1 MTAIVRP
8 GVNVGELCKQADKL
22 LQAGQLQKAT
32 SLYMSAFRTHAS
44 STTAHLRCSKSDLSG
59 VVSTLEGWLDSR
71 AENQCPEGLSRGLL
85 AVFLSTLCP
94 NNLSA
99 TIYKMESLLHGGGH
113 SCEEIF
119 DRCASLLETRMDPPP
134 PEPLALLLE
143 LVQAL
148 ACLLSE
154 HRATEG
160 LRLYLRAYRID
171 KSQTVS
177 LVSCRHAQHIPRIV
191 STFADHVLH
200 LHQEYAK
207 VPREEH
213 QQKDGQEASL
223 IIDFLLA
230 IAPTSKEV
238 VELQAANF
246 FWMGRFEDSVHAY
259 STLLEAFGA
268 GVPEPWSDASETR
281 AELLTGR
288 AAASLSAG
296 GRAAQAC
303 NDLGEAFELHPATA
317 RTCFQRLFAERGTG
331 VIARHHIRQQAE
343 RGLSSYREEVQV
355 RQDLRSTEGVE
366 LLDPVIVLM
375 RTLCHLEADGGG
387 RELRVRLAECLLLRG
402 EHREALS
409 ICSQLA
415 AAQGQDRYQ
424 NKVQVLRGYARLLSN
439 DHKGALEDFQAV
451 IEHSAPDPSSCV
463 RALCGRGLL
472 RMMSG
477 SNYLTALDYVTASR
491 LQPQET
497 ALTVRCLVP
506 WNCRGLLFTVLLEQ
520 GRVMLEGVRESE
532 LSRDPKPSQQEDQLQ
547 KRDEHRSGYSK
558 HLLSRMRTSCVE
570 SIRFYYASGTNA
582 DAKIRR

>member
-1 MTAIVRP
+1 MTAVVRP
-8 GVNVGELCKQADKL
+8 GVNVAELCKQADKL
-22 LQAGQLQKAT
+22 LQAGELQRAT

-44 STTAHLRCSKSDLSG
+44 STAANLRSSKSDLSG
-59 VVSTLEGWLDSR
+59 VVSTLEGWLDGH
-71 AENQCPEGLSRGLL
+71 AESQCPEGLSKGLV

-99 TIYKMESLLHGGGH
+99 TIFKMESLLHGGGQ

-119 DRCASLLETRMDPPP
+119 DRCASLLEARMDPPP
-134 PEPLALLLE
+134 AEPTALLLE

-154 HRATEG
+154 RRTTEG
-160 LRLYLRAYRID
+160 LRLYLRAYQRD

-177 LVSCRHAQHIPRIV
+177 LVSSRHVQHIPRIV
-191 STFADHVLH
+191 SVFSDHVSRLH
-200 LHQEYAK
+200 HQCAT
-207 VPREEH
+207 VPMEEH
-213 QQKDGQEASL
+213 RQTDGWEASL
-223 IIDFLLA
+223 IDFLLA
-230 IAPTSKEV
+230 IAPSNKEV
-238 VELQAANF
+238 LELQAANL
-246 FWMGRFEDSVHAY
+246 FWMGRFEESIQVY
-259 STLLEAFGA
+259 STLMEDFGMRT
-268 GVPEPWSDASETR
+268 PEPWSDASERR

-303 NDLGEAFELHPATA
+303 RDLGEAFELHPATA
-317 RTCFQRLFAERGTG
+317 RTCFQRLFADRGTG
-331 VIARHHIRQQAE
+331 VITRHHIRQQAE
-343 RGLSSYREEVQV
+343 RGLTSYREKVLV

-415 AAQGQDRYQ
+415 AAQGQNRYQ
-424 NKVQVLRGYARLLSN
+424 NKVQVLRGYAQLLSD

-451 IEHSAPDPSSCV
+451 IERSAPDPSSCV

-477 SNYLTALDYVTASR
+477 LNYLTALDYVTASR

-520 GRVMLEGVRESE
+520 GRVMLEGTGESK
-532 LSRDPKPSQQEDQLQ
+532 LSASRDSKPSHQGDQLQ
-547 KRDEHRSGYSK
+547 KREDHRSGYGR
-558 HLLSRMRTSCVE
+558 HLSS
-570 SIRFYYASGTNA
+570 
-582 DAKIRR
+582 

>member
-44 STTAHLRCSKSDLSG
+44 STAANLRSSKSDLSG
-59 VVSTLEGWLDSR
+59 VVSTLEGWLDGH
-71 AENQCPEGLSRGLL
+71 AENQCPEGLSRGLA

-99 TIYKMESLLHGGGH
+99 TIFKMESLLHGGGH

-119 DRCASLLETRMDPPP
+119 DRCASLLEARMDPRP
-134 PEPLALLLE
+134 PEPTALLLE

-154 HRATEG
+154 HRTTEG
-160 LRLYLRAYRID
+160 LRLYLRAYQSD
-171 KSQTVS
+171 KSQTLS
-177 LVSCRHAQHIPRIV
+177 LVSSRHAQHIPRIV
-191 STFADHVLH
+191 SAFSDYVSR

-207 VPREEH
+207 RPMEEH
-213 QQKDGQEASL
+213 HHSDEREVSL

-230 IAPTSKEV
+230 IAPSNKDV
-238 VELQAANF
+238 LELQSAHL
-246 FWMGRFEDSVHAY
+246 FWTGRFEDSVQVY
-259 STLLEAFGA
+259 SSLLEPFGTCA
-268 GVPEPWSDASETR
+268 PEPWSVASERR

-303 NDLGEAFELHPATA
+303 SDLGEAFELHPATA
-317 RTCFQRLFAERGTG
+317 RTCFQRLFVDSGTS

-343 RGLSSYREEVQV
+343 RGLTSYREKVLV

-415 AAQGQDRYQ
+415 AAQGQHRYQ
-424 NKVQVLRGYARLLSN
+424 NKVQVLRGYARLLSE

-463 RALCGRGLL
+463 RALCGKGLL
-472 RMMSG
+472 RMMS
-477 SNYLTALDYVTASR
+477 SLNYLTALDYVTASR

-520 GRVMLEGVRESE
+520 GRVMLEGAADSK
-532 LSRDPKPSQQEDQLQ
+532 LSARRDSKPSQRGDQLQ
-547 KRDEHRSGYSK
+547 KRDDHKSGYGQAP
-558 HLLSRMRTSCVE
+558 LMQ
-570 SIRFYYASGTNA
+570 NA
-582 DAKIRR
+582 H

>member
-1 MTAIVRP
+1 MTAVVRP
-8 GVNVGELCKQADKL
+8 GVNVAELCKQADKL
-22 LQAGQLQKAT
+22 LQAGQLQRAT

-44 STTAHLRCSKSDLSG
+44 ATAAHLRSSKSDLSG
-59 VVSTLEGWLDSR
+59 VVSTLEGWLDGRDDS
-71 AENQCPEGLSRGLL
+71 QCPEGLSRGLV

-99 TIYKMESLLHGGGH
+99 TIFKMESLLHGGGH

-119 DRCASLLETRMDPPP
+119 DRCASLLDPPP
-134 PEPLALLLE
+134 PKPTALLLG

-154 HRATEG
+154 HRAAESP
-160 LRLYLRAYRID
+160 RLYLRAYQSD
-171 KSQTVS
+171 KSHTVS
-177 LVSCRHAQHIPRIV
+177 LVSSRHAQHLPRIV
-191 STFADHVLH
+191 SAFSDHVSRLH
-200 LHQEYAK
+200 RECAK
-207 VPREEH
+207 VPMEELH
-213 QQKDGQEASL
+213 QPDGWEAARMT
-223 IIDFLLA
+223 DFLLA
-230 IAPTSKEV
+230 IAPSNKEV
-238 VELQAANF
+238 LELQAANL
-246 FWMGRFEDSVHAY
+246 FWMGRFDSSAQVY
-259 STLLEAFGA
+259 STLLDDFGSRT
-268 GVPEPWSDASETR
+268 PEPWSDASERR

-303 NDLGEAFELHPATA
+303 RDLGEAFELHPATA
-317 RTCFQRLFAERGTG
+317 RTCFQRLFADRGTG
-331 VIARHHIRQQAE
+331 VITRHHIRQQAE
-343 RGLSSYREEVQV
+343 RGLTSYREKVLV

-366 LLDPVIVLM
+366 LLDPVIVLL

-402 EHREALS
+402 EHKEALS

-415 AAQGQDRYQ
+415 AAQGQHRYQ
-424 NKVQVLRGYARLLSN
+424 NKVQVLRGYAQLLSD
-439 DHKGALEDFQAV
+439 DHRGALEDFQAV
-451 IEHSAPDPSSCV
+451 IERSAPDPSSCV

-520 GRVMLEGVRESE
+520 GRAMLEGAEESK
-532 LSRDPKPSQQEDQLQ
+532 LSASRDSKPSQQGDPLQ
-547 KRDEHRSGYSK
+547 KREDHRSGYGR
-558 HLLSRMRTSCVE
+558 HLSPRMVTSCVV
-570 SIRFYYASGTNA
+570 SIHFGCVW
-582 DAKIRR
+582 

>member
-8 GVNVGELCKQADKL
+8 GVNVAELCKQADKL
-22 LQAGQLQKAT
+22 LQAGQLQRAT

-44 STTAHLRCSKSDLSG
+44 STAANLRSSKSDLSG
-59 VVSTLEGWLDSR
+59 VVSTLEGWLDGH
-71 AENQCPEGLSRGLL
+71 AENQCPEGLSRGLV

-99 TIYKMESLLHGGGH
+99 TIFKMESLLHGGGH
-113 SCEEIF
+113 NCEEIF
-119 DRCASLLETRMDPPP
+119 DRCASLLEARMDLPL
-134 PEPLALLLE
+134 PEPTTLQLE

-160 LRLYLRAYRID
+160 LRLYLRAYQRD

-177 LVSCRHAQHIPRIV
+177 LVSSRHAQHIPRIV
-191 STFADHVLH
+191 SAFSDHVLRFR
-200 LHQEYAK
+200 AK
-207 VPREEH
+207 VPKEEH
-213 QQKDGQEASL
+213 HQTDGWEASL
-223 IIDFLLA
+223 ITDFLLA
-230 IAPTSKEV
+230 IAPGNKEAL
-238 VELQAANF
+238 ELQAANL
-246 FWMGRFEDSVHAY
+246 FWMDRFEDSIQVY
-259 STLLEAFGA
+259 STLLEHFGTRA
-268 GVPEPWSDASETR
+268 PEPWSDASERR

-288 AAASLSAG
+288 AAASLLVG

-303 NDLGEAFELHPATA
+303 GDLGEAFELHPATA
-317 RTCFQRLFAERGTG
+317 RTCFQRLFTDRGTG
-331 VIARHHIRQQAE
+331 VITRHHIRQQAE
-343 RGLSSYREEVQV
+343 RGLTSYREKVLV
-355 RQDLRSTEGVE
+355 RQDLRSTEGLE

-415 AAQGQDRYQ
+415 AAQGQHRYQ
-424 NKVQVLRGYARLLSN
+424 NKVQVLRGYAQLLSD

-451 IEHSAPDPSSCV
+451 IERSAPDPSSCV

-477 SNYLTALDYVTASR
+477 LNYLTALDYVTASR

-520 GRVMLEGVRESE
+520 GRVMLEAARESK
-532 LSRDPKPSQQEDQLQ
+532 LPSANRDSKPSQQGDQLQ
-547 KRDEHRSGYSK
+547 KRDDHRSGYGR
-558 HLLSRMRTSCVE
+558 HLSLRMITSDVLMCLV
-570 SIRFYYASGTNA
+570 IL
-582 DAKIRR
+582 KCKQ

>member
-44 STTAHLRCSKSDLSG
+44 STAANLRSSKSDLSG
-59 VVSTLEGWLDSR
+59 VVSTLEGWLDGH
-71 AENQCPEGLSRGLL
+71 AENQCPEALSRGLV

-99 TIYKMESLLHGGGH
+99 TIFKMESLLHGGAH

-119 DRCASLLETRMDPPP
+119 DRCASLREARMDPPP
-134 PEPLALLLE
+134 PEPMALQLE

-160 LRLYLRAYRID
+160 LRLYLRAYQRD

-177 LVSCRHAQHIPRIV
+177 LVSSRHAQHIPRIV
-191 STFADHVLH
+191 RMFSDHVSC
-200 LHQEYAK
+200 LHQKYAD
-207 VPREEH
+207 VPTEEH
-213 QQKDGQEASL
+213 QQTEEREASL

-230 IAPTSKEV
+230 IGPSNREV
-238 VELQAANF
+238 LELQAANL
-246 FWMGRFEDSVHAY
+246 FWMGRFEDSVQAY
-259 STLLEAFGA
+259 SSLLEPFGTT
-268 GVPEPWSDASETR
+268 VPEPWSDASERR

-296 GRAAQAC
+296 GRAAQTC
-303 NDLGEAFELHPATA
+303 SDLGEAFELHPATA
-317 RTCFQRLFAERGTG
+317 RTCFQRLFADRGTG
-331 VIARHHIRQQAE
+331 IIARHHIRQQAE
-343 RGLSSYREEVQV
+343 RGLTSYREKVLL

-415 AAQGQDRYQ
+415 AAQGQHRYQ
-424 NKVQVLRGYARLLSN
+424 NKVQVLRGYAQLLSD
-439 DHKGALEDFQAV
+439 DHKGALKDFQAV

-477 SNYLTALDYVTASR
+477 LNYLTALDYVTASR

-520 GRVMLEGVRESE
+520 GRVMLEGTREFK
-532 LSRDPKPSQQEDQLQ
+532 LSARRDFKPSQQGYQLQ
-547 KRDEHRSGYSK
+547 KKADHRSGYGR
-558 HLLSRMRTSCVE
+558 HLSPRRLTSCVV
-570 SIRFYYASGTNA
+570 SIRF
-582 DAKIRR
+582 

>member
-1 MTAIVRP
+1 MTAVVRP
-8 GVNVGELCKQADKL
+8 GVNVAELCKQADKL
-22 LQAGQLQKAT
+22 LQAGELQRAT

-44 STTAHLRCSKSDLSG
+44 STAANLRSSKSDLSG
-59 VVSTLEGWLDSR
+59 VVSTLEGWLDGH
-71 AENQCPEGLSRGLL
+71 AESQCPEGLSKGLV

-99 TIYKMESLLHGGGH
+99 TIFKMESLLHGGGQ

-119 DRCASLLETRMDPPP
+119 DRCASLLEARMDPPP
-134 PEPLALLLE
+134 AEPTALLLE

-154 HRATEG
+154 RRTTEG
-160 LRLYLRAYRID
+160 LRLYLRAYQRD

-177 LVSCRHAQHIPRIV
+177 LVSSRHVQHIPRIV
-191 STFADHVLH
+191 SVFSDHVSRLH
-200 LHQEYAK
+200 HQCAT
-207 VPREEH
+207 VPMEEH
-213 QQKDGQEASL
+213 RQTDGWETSL
-223 IIDFLLA
+223 ITDFLLA
-230 IAPTSKEV
+230 IAPSNKEV
-238 VELQAANF
+238 LELQAANL
-246 FWMGRFEDSVHAY
+246 FWMGRFEESIQVY
-259 STLLEAFGA
+259 STLMEDFGMRT
-268 GVPEPWSDASETR
+268 PEPWSDASERR

-303 NDLGEAFELHPATA
+303 RDLGEAFELHPATA
-317 RTCFQRLFAERGTG
+317 RTCFQRLFADRGTG
-331 VIARHHIRQQAE
+331 VITRHHIRQQAE
-343 RGLSSYREEVQV
+343 RGLTSYREKVLV

-415 AAQGQDRYQ
+415 AAQGQNRYQ
-424 NKVQVLRGYARLLSN
+424 NKVQVLRGYAQLLSD

-451 IEHSAPDPSSCV
+451 IERSAPDPSSCV

-477 SNYLTALDYVTASR
+477 LNYLTALDYVTASR

-520 GRVMLEGVRESE
+520 GRVMLEGTGESK
-532 LSRDPKPSQQEDQLQ
+532 LSASRDSKPSHQGDQLQ
-547 KRDEHRSGYSK
+547 KREDHRSGYGR
-558 HLLSRMRTSCVE
+558 HLSS
-570 SIRFYYASGTNA
+570 
-582 DAKIRR
+582 